1 MEGNKN
7 RIIGIMI
14 VMALIVITGVVTY
27 NSYAPTGNVLGL
39 PYYALATPNIQ
50 KAYESAVLMQ
60 DKFQYLP
67 CYCGCGMGEMEH
79 RGNTVPKMTSLKDCF
94 IKADGSGFEDH
105 AAMDCGG
112 CVSTAKDA
120 AEMIRSRMPL
130 IEVRKAIDSKYGN
143 EFGTDTPMPPEGI

>member
-1 MEGNKN
+1 MISG
-7 RIIGIMI
+7 IISGIII
-14 VMALIVITGVVTY
+14 VAFLAGVTGYVILG
-27 NSYAPTGNVLGL
+27 SYAPTGNVLGI
-39 PYYALATPNIQ
+39 PDYALKSPSVQ
-50 KAYESAVLMQ
+50 KAYESAVEMQ
-60 DKFQYLP
+60 DKLQYLP

-112 CVSTAKDA
+112 CVSTANDA
-120 AEMIRSRMPL
+120 AEMIRSGMPL